1 LQVYSRILRKR
12 REKLKWKK
20 RKSKELSKIRKKDTN
35 KPDEEGKKT
44 DDASP
49 NEDAKS
55 LNGSKLSA
63 KEKDKS
69 QINEEK
75 KKPEMSNIGGG
86 SQGIQ
91 RFLQVFDEGTE
102 TV

>member
-1 LQVYSRILRKR
+1 MNVS
-12 REKLKWKK
+12 
-20 RKSKELSKIRKKDTN
+20 KSEI
-35 KPDEEGKKT
+35 
-44 DDASP
+44 
-49 NEDAKS
+49 
-55 LNGSKLSA
+55 

-69 QINEEK
+69 QINANEEK
-75 KKPEMSNIGGG
+75 KKPEIGVIGG